1 VILLDTT
8 CLVYAVGG
16 DHERRDPCLTL
27 LTAIAEQRVIART
40 TTQVIA
46 EFAHVRG
53 RRRDRSEASSL
64 AEDYIALLGPLETVG
79 ESDISEAL
87 RIWQATPGVGT
98 FDALLLA
105 VAARLDVDALVTEDR
120 ALGAVGLVPV
130 MTAAEAVAAFG

>member
-1 VILLDTT
+1 MILLDTT
-8 CLVYAVGG
+8 CLVYAVGV
-16 DHERRDPCLTL
+16 DHERREPCMALM
-27 LTAIAEQRVIART
+27 TAIGEQRVIART

-53 RRRDRSEASSL
+53 RRRDRSDASSL
-64 AEDYIALLGPLETVG
+64 AEDYIALLGPLEAVG

-98 FDALLLA
+98 FDALLIA

-120 ALGAVGLVPV
+120 ALRAVELGPV
-130 MTAAEAVAAFG
+130 LTAAEAVAAFG

>member
-1 VILLDTT
+1 MILLDTT
-8 CLVYAVGG
+8 CLVYAVGV
-16 DHERRDPCLTL
+16 DHERREPCMALM
-27 LTAIAEQRVIART
+27 TAIGEQRVIART

-53 RRRDRSEASSL
+53 RRRDRGDAASL

-79 ESDISEAL
+79 EADIVEAL

-98 FDALLLA
+98 FDALLIA

-120 ALGAVGLVPV
+120 ALCAVEMVPV
-130 MTAAEAVAAFG
+130 MTAAEAVATFG

>member
-1 VILLDTT
+1 MILLDAT

-53 RRRDRSEASSL
+53 RRSDASSL
-64 AEDYIALLGPLETVG
+64 AEDYVALLGPLEAVG
-79 ESDISEAL
+79 EADLVAAL
-87 RIWQATPGVGT
+87 RIWEVAPRIGT

-105 VAARLDVDALVTEDR
+105 VAARVGADALVTEDR
-120 ALGAVGLVPV
+120 ALRDTDVVPV
-130 MTAAEAVAAFG
+130 LTAAEAVASFC

>member
-1 VILLDTT
+1 MILLDTT

-40 TTQVIA
+40 TAQVIA

-53 RRRDRSEASSL
+53 RRRDRSDASAL
-64 AEDYIALLGPLETVG
+64 AEDYVALLGPLEAVG
-79 ESDISEAL
+79 EADLVAAL
-87 RIWQATPGVGT
+87 RIWEVAPRIGT

-105 VAARLDVDALVTEDR
+105 VAARVGADALVTEDR
-120 ALGAVGLVPV
+120 ALRDTDVVPV
-130 MTAAEAVAAFG
+130 LTAAEAVASFC

>member
-1 VILLDTT
+1 MILLDTT

-16 DHERRDPCLTL
+16 DHERRDPCLAL
-27 LTAIAEQRVIART
+27 MTAIAEQRIIART

-64 AEDYIALLGPLETVG
+64 AEDYVALLGPLEWVT
-79 ESDISEAL
+79 ESDLGEAL
-87 RIWQATPGVGT
+87 RIWEIAPRIGT

-105 VAARLDVDALVTEDR
+105 VAARIGADALVTEDR
-120 ALGAVGLVPV
+120 ALRETGVVRILS
-130 MTAAEAVAAFG
+130 AAEAVALFY

>member
-1 VILLDTT
+1 MILLDTT
-8 CLVYAVGG
+8 CLVYAVGV
-16 DHERRDPCLTL
+16 DHERREPCMALM
-27 LTAIAEQRVIART
+27 TAIGEQRVIART

-53 RRRDRSEASSL
+53 RRHDRSDASSL

-79 ESDISEAL
+79 EADISEAL

-98 FDALLLA
+98 FDALLIA

-120 ALGAVGLVPV
+120 ALRAVELIPI

>member
-8 CLVYAVGG
+8 CLVYAVGV
-16 DHERRDPCLTL
+16 DHERREPCMALM
-27 LTAIAEQRVIART
+27 TAIGEQRVIART

-53 RRRDRSEASSL
+53 RRRDRSDASSL

-79 ESDISEAL
+79 EADISEAL

-98 FDALLLA
+98 FDALLIA

-120 ALGAVGLVPV
+120 ALRAVELIPI